1 MDIVYMGSPYL
12 RPYVLA
18 LTRNAARVTHHF
30 NANSDFLKGYYF
42 EDIPRPGVVKNEH
55 GQAVVE
61 ADVRLFR
68 EPDLFNDPPD
78 DYDYREDEADGQDG
92 ADQRVP
98 VKDSAGAF

>member
-1 MDIVYMGSPYL
+1 
-12 RPYVLA
+12 VLA
-18 LTRNAARVTHHF
+18 LTRNAARLTHHF

-61 ADVRLFR
+61 AV
-68 EPDLFNDPPD
+68 DPPD